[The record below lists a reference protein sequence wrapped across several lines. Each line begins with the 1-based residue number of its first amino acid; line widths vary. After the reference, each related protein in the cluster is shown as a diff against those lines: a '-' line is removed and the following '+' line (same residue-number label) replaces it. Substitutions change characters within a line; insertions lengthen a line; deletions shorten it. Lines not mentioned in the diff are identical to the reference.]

1 MEGTILKTSSDTLF
15 FFFSFQGETA
25 GDRKKINYFLWNK
38 HFLKQQN
45 FLIVLQKNMTP
56 LVCVTSSPFSSR
68 DFCFFGRVQYK
79 IFYPQAKP
87 SCLREQSVTEQTR
100 KNEKIII
107 KSGGLTDNFF
117 LEEST
122 RDYLCCPSPTKLL
135 PLGCGR
141 FWRLIITGY
150 VVRACV

>member
-1 MEGTILKTSSDTLF
+1 MEGTILKTSSDIL

-45 FLIVLQKNMTP
+45 FLLVLQKYMTP

-87 SCLREQSVTEQTR
+87 SCLRQQSVTEQTK
-100 KNEKIII
+100 KNKKKYNKIRWA
-107 KSGGLTDNFF
+107 DW
-117 LEEST
+117 
-122 RDYLCCPSPTKLL
+122 KLL
-135 PLGCGR
+135 PGR
-141 FWRLIITGY
+141 EHAWLSLLSFSDQAAVSWLWKILKASYHRY
-150 VVRACV
+150 RAGV